1 MGKPREYEAEATLA
15 REDAAAYLEAIAA
28 GLRRGSMRVR
38 VERKAFTLEVPRKV
52 DLELEIELDGDRIG
66 LEVGLSWKG
75 ATSTKVPKLHVGPA
89 EP

>member
-1 MGKPREYEAEATLA
+1 MAKAREYEAEATLT

-38 VERKAFTLEVPRKV
+38 VQRKAFTLEVPKKL
-52 DLELEIELDGDRIG
+52 DFELEVEIDGDQIG

-75 ATSTKVPKLHVGPA
+75 AVSTKKPAMHVGPA